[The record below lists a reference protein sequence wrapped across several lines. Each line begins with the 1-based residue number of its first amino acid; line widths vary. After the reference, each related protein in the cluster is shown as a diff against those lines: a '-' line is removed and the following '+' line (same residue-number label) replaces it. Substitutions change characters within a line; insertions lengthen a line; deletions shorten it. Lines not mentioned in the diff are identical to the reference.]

1 MKKFYVTKK
10 QVNKYIAN
18 RLKYFN
24 TVEDF
29 YIAIDGLLDYLDYK
43 PEVEELLSIE
53 GNEAQIKFYSR
64 VKARLVYLIEEE
76 SSAKNKQC

>member
-10 QVNKYIAN
+10 QVNSFIDSK
-18 RLKYFN
+18 LSLFN
-24 TVEDF
+24 GSLGAMLEVVEST
-29 YIAIDGLLDYLDYK
+29 LVYLDSN
-43 PEVEELLSIE
+43 VS
-53 GNEAQIKFYSR
+53 NTFDEAQIKFYSR